1 MWRQMHKK
9 KIAYLSVV
17 WVYVILFVL
26 FFSAHNCVSVLHK
39 TSTLNSIIVKDKKRC
54 WITSPDQPACYH
66 QEFPFRT
73 WNTSIFIVRTKPV
86 VVIQHC
92 TATYTGR
99 SIKKNTDRHFSLH
112 AAHLILP
119 LQLQRWKN
127 SFLAHPGAE
136 PTSDT
141 SCPSLLLYTWQL
153 RTKSRARG
161 LLNLA
166 RDRPIAC
173 ELH

>member
-99 SIKKNTDRHFSLH
+99 SIKKNTDRQTLQSACSPPDFATSIAKVKEQLPGSPRGWANLWHQLSLSPTL
-112 AAHLILP
+112 HL
-119 LQLQRWKN
+119 
-127 SFLAHPGAE
+127 A
-136 PTSDT
+136 
-141 SCPSLLLYTWQL
+141 
-153 RTKSRARG
+153 TK
-161 LLNLA
+161 
-166 RDRPIAC
+166 DKI
-173 ELH
+173 